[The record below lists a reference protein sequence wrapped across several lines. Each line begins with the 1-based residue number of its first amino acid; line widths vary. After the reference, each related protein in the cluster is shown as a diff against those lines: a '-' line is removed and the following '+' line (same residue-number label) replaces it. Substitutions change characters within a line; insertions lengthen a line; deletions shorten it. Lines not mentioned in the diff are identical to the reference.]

1 MISGLKLMAPTL
13 IVPSSSS
20 IGMAVTSCPGSLWL
34 EEFLEPRDPFEI
46 FEWLDPMPPDISPL
60 LLNRLEAWMP
70 FWLYFKLRRLNSSS
84 SYQRILRLLDESEK
98 QNINN
103 ATYVSVNCYQSKS
116 YNNHQNNDSFQFFV
130 FPCLN
135 IIWKW
140 NWDYQSNYS
149 EGHFNMNLIDFTLII
164 LANLPFIIGN
174 SSVRNLKKSRERRK
188 VPSIVLIAENPLSI
202 KVRL

>member
-20 IGMAVTSCPGSLWL
+20 IGMAVTSCPTSLWL

-46 FEWLDPMPPDISPL
+46 FEWLDPMPPDIIPL

-70 FWLYFKLRRLNSSS
+70 FWLYFKLRRINSSS
-84 SYQRILRLLDESEK
+84 SYQRLLLDESEK
-98 QNINN
+98 QINNN

-116 YNNHQNNDSFQFFV
+116 YNDHQNNDSFQFFV

-140 NWDYQSNYS
+140 NWDHQSNYS
-149 EGHFNMNLIDFTLII
+149 KGHSKNLMSLI
-164 LANLPFIIGN
+164 LHWVFLQTYL
-174 SSVRNLKKSRERRK
+174 SS
-188 VPSIVLIAENPLSI
+188 
-202 KVRL
+202 